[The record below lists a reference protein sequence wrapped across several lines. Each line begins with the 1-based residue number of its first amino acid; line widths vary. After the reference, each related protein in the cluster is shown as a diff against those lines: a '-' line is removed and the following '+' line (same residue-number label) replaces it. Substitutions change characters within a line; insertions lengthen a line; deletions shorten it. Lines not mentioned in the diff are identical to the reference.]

1 MGEPVLIDQM
11 AGEIWNIYISDAQK
25 AEPSIERF
33 LEARLGTLSEN
44 DQKELLARLIDEF
57 SEIPDPETRDL
68 LADNRVMGRIFSLL
82 LGKDVSS
89 TQLSASELIQK
100 LAESLNTIFDSM
112 NRLISTINKT
122 LYGNPPGKRY
132 DDKTIRHVI
141 GSHIKDG
148 TELASIE
155 DHLTQINRAFL
166 TSQQAFKE
174 SVRSTLARVL
184 DEIDPEN
191 LEQETSGG
199 LAVGPFRRWKLYGVY
214 KGKHKQIKK
223 WFESDKF
230 MEDFLREFEKNCR
243 ALKKE

>member
-1 MGEPVLIDQM
+1 MEEPVLIDQL
-11 AGEIWNIYISDAQK
+11 AGDIWNLYTSDARN
-25 AEPSIERF
+25 AAPGIEEF
-33 LEARLGTLSEN
+33 LESRLGKLSEQERN
-44 DQKELLARLIDEF
+44 ETLARLMDEF

-112 NRLISTINKT
+112 NRLIGTINKT
-122 LYGNPPGKRY
+122 LYGETSGKKP

-141 GSHIKDG
+141 GSHIRGGADL
-148 TELASIE
+148 ESIE

-166 TSQQAFKE
+166 ISQQAFKE
-174 SVRSTLARVL
+174 SVRTTLARVL
-184 DEIDPEN
+184 AEIDPEA
-191 LEQETSGG
+191 LEPEIGSAFSVG
-199 LAVGPFRRWKLYGVY
+199 LFRRAKLYDVY
-214 KGKHKQIKK
+214 KSKFIPIKK

-230 MEDFLREFEKNCR
+230 MEDFLREFEKNCQIS
-243 ALKKE
+243 KKE